1 MERWAI
7 YIDIEGFSA
16 LYPEGNDALWGLN
29 KLMLATH
36 RIGSMVYPE
45 PPDRLFA
52 HQVGDGF
59 LIVSDFHEENL
70 DRAFSIAIV
79 LMKFITSFGV
89 FARASVAEGEH
100 ADVVGCYPNEVVD
113 ELRRGQGTTA
123 IMGAGVM
130 TIFPT
135 MGTALINAVGIDKV
149 SPKGPLFT
157 APKSY
162 SSRISEDFKIHD
174 ICNSSNIAIDWVHT
188 ESELIEEI
196 AKKALLKYPPPQNLK
211 TLIVKYIKKHSLT
224 GEWVASCKKYMGV
237 NNA

>member
-7 YIDIEGFSA
+7 YIDIEGFSV

-36 RIGSMVYPE
+36 RIGEMAYPQ

-59 LIVSDFHEENL
+59 LIVSDFHEGDLE
-70 DRAFSIAIV
+70 RAFSITIL

-89 FARASVAEGEH
+89 FARASIAEGEH
-100 ADVVGCYPNEVVD
+100 SDIVGCYPKEVTD
-113 ELRRGQGTTA
+113 KLRNGGDTTA
-123 IMGAGVM
+123 SMGAGLM

-135 MGTALINAVGIDKV
+135 MGTALINAVTIDKT
-149 SPKGPLFT
+149 SPKGPLFI

-162 SSRISEDFKIHD
+162 VKRIPQHFITHEIEGTT
-174 ICNSSNIAIDWVHT
+174 NIAIDWVHA
-188 ESELIEEI
+188 ESELIEDI
-196 AKKALLKYPPPQNLK
+196 AFKSLLKYPSSSNLES
-211 TLIVKYIKKHSLT
+211 LIGSYIAKHSLT
-224 GEWVASCKKYMGV
+224 GEWVKNCGIYMGIK
-237 NNA
+237 NA